1 MEITVIVL
9 GDLARSPRMINHV
22 SSLLEAGLH
31 VRLVGYQDSDLPKAL
46 KSSKNLKIHTL
57 SSSFLSKFKKL
68 SGKLFIFYAFL
79 RLSCESLQIFYF
91 LLRGFRSHV
100 ILIQNP
106 PSMPVLLVAYLST
119 CITSASVVIDWHNYA
134 WSLLKIAKKSGLVVK
149 VAYFYEQIFG
159 RLADNGFCVSHN
171 MQKDLKS
178 SSIEVSVLYDRPQE
192 RFSSGRDMRVFL
204 GVPNEYFLI
213 VSSTSWTIDEDFSI
227 VFEALEQLNQ
237 LSCKVFLVITGK
249 GPLKSFYQQMIL
261 EKNWKSVRVEM
272 PWLELED
279 YPALLAQ
286 ADLGVCLHISSSGL
300 DLPMK
305 VVDMQEAILPAL
317 AFKYPTI
324 SEFIQEGLNGEL
336 FETSTELTEK
346 ILVISS

>member
-1 MEITVIVL
+1 
-9 GDLARSPRMINHV
+9 
-22 SSLLEAGLH
+22 
-31 VRLVGYQDSDLPKAL
+31 
-46 KSSKNLKIHTL
+46 
-57 SSSFLSKFKKL
+57 
-68 SGKLFIFYAFL
+68 
-79 RLSCESLQIFYF
+79 
-91 LLRGFRSHV
+91 
-100 ILIQNP
+100 
-106 PSMPVLLVAYLST
+106 
-119 CITSASVVIDWHNYA
+119 
-134 WSLLKIAKKSGLVVK
+134 LKIAKKSGLVVK